1 MTKEEVLSA
10 LYRKHATW
18 LMMADKMLP
27 LYRINSAEDV
37 VQSMYVKIYEKMR
50 NKKLV
55 PADII
60 IEGKPHYG
68 IVYTTL
74 HDLVVHIHRTEKPTF
89 PITGDVEDKKTEK
102 EGELY
107 DKIDGIID
115 NFFWF
120 HKKIFKMYLNPTINI
135 DINKKNKKKYLHLPK
150 KKHSNGQEYVTA
162 KTSLRNI
169 AQATKISYV
178 TVFNKIKECTEE
190 IKKKINEK

>member
-50 NKKLV
+50 NNKLV

-89 PITGDVEDKKTEK
+89 PITGDVEDKKTQSEA
-102 EGELY
+102 EFFENI
-107 DKIDGIID
+107 DNVIDGLT
-115 NFFWF
+115 WF
-120 HKKIFKMYLNPTINI
+120 HKKMFKLYS
-135 DINKKNKKKYLHLPK
+135 KKFQSIRKL
-150 KKHSNGQEYVTA
+150 SE
-162 KTSLRNI
+162 
-169 AQATKISYV
+169 ATKISYKV
-178 TVFNKIKECTEE
+178 VCKTVKECKEE